1 MCKVKIA
8 EVVGYPVR
16 IQASLLFVVPVQ
28 AGPLHILPGSV
39 IITRVHVS
47 NLWKNINGIQ
57 YVLAS
62 DNSPGKDW
70 AREIDIAQKVVTV
83 TDIRI
88 S

>member
-1 MCKVKIA
+1 MRTIYQKVDIVCFGHK
-8 EVVGYPVR
+8 
-16 IQASLLFVVPVQ
+16 
-28 AGPLHILPGSV
+28 
-39 IITRVHVS
+39 HVS